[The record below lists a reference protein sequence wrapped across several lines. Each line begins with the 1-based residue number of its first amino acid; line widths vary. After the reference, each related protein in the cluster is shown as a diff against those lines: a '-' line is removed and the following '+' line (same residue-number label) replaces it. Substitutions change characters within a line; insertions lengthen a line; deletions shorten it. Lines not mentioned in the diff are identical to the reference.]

1 VSTVSSRE
9 APRIV
14 DLVFETSARRAPW
27 RGLWATLLAL
37 GAALGLALLVAR
49 AEPSLSDWSAA
60 LALRLHEA
68 LAQDYALEP
77 LPEPPAPAPPAPPAL
92 VAAPPP
98 RAPARLRRVAPA
110 ERARP
115 VPAEP
120 SAPALAQ
127 AGAVLTREARADDPL
142 DLSDEV
148 FVTGQGAAYAGG
160 VTSATGTSARA
171 VAAAAGAALGGTTA
185 RERALPS
192 RARGVGLSD
201 PAWVCPWPAE
211 AEALA
216 VDEEL
221 VLVQVRVASDGRAE
235 QVTLLSDPGRGF
247 GEAARAC
254 ALGTR
259 FLPALDAA
267 GRPLRASSAPIRV
280 RFVR

>member
-1 VSTVSSRE
+1 MRTFPGSE

-14 DLVFETSARRAPW
+14 DLVFETTARRAPR
-27 RGLWATLLAL
+27 RGLWAALLAA

-68 LAQDYALEP
+68 LARAYALEP
-77 LPEPPAPAPPAPPAL
+77 LPEPPAPRPPAPAAL
-92 VAAPPP
+92 APAPPP
-98 RAPARLRRVAPA
+98 RAPLRLRRMAPA
-110 ERARP
+110 GPVTP

-120 SAPALAQ
+120 SAPELAQ
-127 AGAVLTREARADDPL
+127 AGALLTREARADDPL

-160 VTSATGTSARA
+160 VTSAAGTSARA
-171 VAAAAGAALGGTTA
+171 VAAGPGAHGGTSA
-185 RERALPS
+185 RPGAPPS
-192 RARGVGLSD
+192 RARGVGLAD
-201 PAWVCPWPAE
+201 PAWVCPWPVE

-221 VLVQVRVASDGRAE
+221 VLVQVRVAADGRAE

-247 GEAARAC
+247 GEAARTC

-267 GRPLRASSAPIRV
+267 GRPLRSLSAPIRV
-280 RFVR
+280 RFLR

>member
-1 VSTVSSRE
+1 MSTFPGSE

-14 DLVFETSARRAPW
+14 DLVFETTARRAPR
-27 RGLWATLLAL
+27 RGLWAALLAA

-68 LAQDYALEP
+68 LARDYALEP
-77 LPEPPAPAPPAPPAL
+77 LPEPPAPRAPAPAAL
-92 VAAPPP
+92 APAPPP
-98 RAPARLRRVAPA
+98 RAPLRLRRVAPA
-110 ERARP
+110 GPVTP

-127 AGAVLTREARADDPL
+127 AGALLTREARADDPL

-148 FVTGQGAAYAGG
+148 FVTGQGAAYVGG
-160 VTSATGTSARA
+160 VTSATGSGTRAVVATAGAVPRGTSARP
-171 VAAAAGAALGGTTA
+171 GA
-185 RERALPS
+185 RPS
-192 RARGVGLSD
+192 RARGVGLAD
-201 PAWVCPWPAE
+201 PAWVCPWPVE

-216 VDEEL
+216 VDEER
-221 VLVQVRVASDGRAE
+221 VLVQVRVAADGRAE
-235 QVTLLSDPGRGF
+235 QVSLLSDPGRGF

-267 GRPLRASSAPIRV
+267 GRPLRALSAPIRV